1 VRGWSDDQHKHV
13 SAGVAGA
20 GGDWEMTGPDLVV
33 GGQCLAD
40 SEDVAITDGIDES
53 TVDGPGEGRP
63 FESSLMRSMSK
74 LRSRRVGI
82 IGYGLAG
89 RVFHAPLIAATPGL
103 EVAAIVTS
111 DPGRAAQARKDHPDA
126 EVVPE
131 ADAIFARP
139 DQLDLVVVATPN
151 DSHVALALRSIEA
164 GVAVVVDKPL
174 AAAAA
179 EGRRLIERSEAAGV
193 LLTVFQNRRWDNDF
207 LTLRSL
213 LDEDRLG
220 RVHRFES
227 RFERWRPQLRQES
240 WREDPDPA
248 RAGGLLYDLGAHV
261 IDQALVL
268 FGPVSSV
275 YAELDRRRAGSV
287 VDDDVFV
294 ALTHA
299 GGVRSHLWVGA
310 LVAQLG
316 PRFRLLGD
324 RAGYTKYGLDVQEAQ
339 LVAGLR
345 PRSPEWGMDTSGHD
359 GILGADEQVE
369 VVPTLPGAYE
379 DFYAGV
385 AAALAGDAPPPV
397 DPWDAVAVLEVIE
410 AARRSAA
417 DHLVVRLTQSFGAAR

>member
-1 VRGWSDDQHKHV
+1 MRGWSDDQHKQV

-20 GGDWEMTGPDLVV
+20 GGDREMTGPDLVV

-53 TVDGPGEGRP
+53 TVEGPGEGRP

-89 RVFHAPLIAATPGL
+89 RVFHAPLITATPGL

-131 ADAIFARP
+131 ADAIFVRP

-227 RFERWRPQLRQES
+227 RFERWRPQLRQETR
-240 WREDPDPA
+240 REDPDPA

-275 YAELDRRRAGSV
+275 YAELTGAG
-287 VDDDVFV
+287 
-294 ALTHA
+294 
-299 GGVRSHLWVGA
+299 
-310 LVAQLG
+310 
-316 PRFRLLGD
+316 
-324 RAGYTKYGLDVQEAQ
+324 
-339 LVAGLR
+339 
-345 PRSPEWGMDTSGHD
+345 
-359 GILGADEQVE
+359 
-369 VVPTLPGAYE
+369 PGASSTTTSSSPSPTRE
-379 DFYAGV
+379 GYAAICGWARWSPSSV
-385 AAALAGDAPPPV
+385 RGSGCSATGPAIPSTGSTCRKRSWSPAYAPAHRSGGWIRPV
-397 DPWDAVAVLEVIE
+397 TTASWAPMSRWSGGGPH
-410 AARRSAA
+410 AARCLRG
-417 DHLVVRLTQSFGAAR
+417 LLCRGGGGAGR